1 MSEPRIQP
9 IYPSG
14 SNSLESRVKGS
25 EKDLWYLCRDVEELR
40 TSVDS
45 AHQKTSDLARKLE
58 EIAFKAAVWAIAAL
72 VSTVVT
78 LALIIVRLKAPW
90 MVSP

>member
-1 MSEPRIQP
+1 MSDPRTLP
-9 IYPSG
+9 IFPSG
-14 SNSLESRVKGS
+14 ANSLEARVKAL
-25 EKDLWYLCRDVEELR
+25 ETARWYDCRDVETLR
-40 TSVDS
+40 EDVSN
-45 AHQKTSDLARKLE
+45 AHRKLE
-58 EIAFKAAVWAIAAL
+58 DAVFKAAVWAIAAL